1 MISLDFGDKIR
12 RPTTLRRRR
21 KGGSLPSS
29 TGGTW
34 QLVTLYVISF
44 VSTSFVNSF
53 DLCIFLDLL
62 AMRHCFIFVVP
73 DEALNDG
80 HLPAPKE
87 EDEVTMR
94 TMTIM
99 IPTTRM

>member
-1 MISLDFGDKIR
+1 MSSSDFGDKTR
-12 RPTTLRRRR
+12 RPMTLRRMR

-29 TGGTW
+29 IGGTW
-34 QLVTLYVISF
+34 WLVTLCVISF

-73 DEALNDG
+73 DEAPNDR

-87 EDEVTMR
+87 EEDEEEEDDDHYD
-94 TMTIM
+94 
-99 IPTTRM
+99 PDY

>member
-1 MISLDFGDKIR
+1 
-12 RPTTLRRRR
+12 
-21 KGGSLPSS
+21 
-29 TGGTW
+29 
-34 QLVTLYVISF
+34 
-44 VSTSFVNSF
+44 
-53 DLCIFLDLL
+53 
-62 AMRHCFIFVVP
+62 MRHCFVFVVP

-99 IPTTRM
+99 ILATRM